1 MPIAKTKNLPLAR
14 QMQHHADDA
23 AELLK
28 RLAHPARLL
37 VLCLLVDGELAV
49 NQLEQHVGL
58 SQSALSQHLAVLR
71 EHGLVTTRR
80 EGSSVYYQV
89 AAGPWLDV
97 LKALYG
103 HYCGAPAARKVS
115 PPR

>member
-1 MPIAKTKNLPLAR
+1 MPIAKTIPNNLVP

-49 NQLEQHVGL
+49 YQLEQHVGL

-80 EGSSVYYQV
+80 EGSSVYYRV
-89 AAGPWLDV
+89 AAGPWLGV
-97 LKALYG
+97 LKALDG
-103 HYCGAPAARKVS
+103 HYCGAPAVRKGS
-115 PPR
+115 RPR

>member
-1 MPIAKTKNLPLAR
+1 MPAANKTLPLAD
-14 QMQHHADDA
+14 QMQHHAGDA

-37 VLCLLVDGELAV
+37 VLCLLVDGERPV

-80 EGSSVYYQV
+80 EGLSVYYQV
-89 AAGPWLDV
+89 TPGPWLDV
-97 LKALYG
+97 LKALQG
-103 HYCGAPAARKVS
+103 HYCAVPS
-115 PPR
+115 PRGSGKRR